1 MLWLRQGPHH
11 DAQRS
16 MRATL
21 PLEHY
26 LETGQ
31 LWEDPGFQW
40 KMDVLKQETL
50 DSIARLDERRGI
62 VHIRRHL
69 AASPLFKGLEDF
81 RHTRIEMLRAE
92 TVADLFA
99 IMDRINEHW
108 GGM

>member
-1 MLWLRQGPHH
+1 MLVKPKVRLLQQVAGFLIPIP
-11 DAQRS
+11 QKVRS
-16 MRATL
+16 L
-21 PLEHY
+21 SK
-26 LETGQ
+26 

-92 TVADLFA
+92 TVSDLFA
-99 IMDRINEHW
+99 IMDRITAQW
-108 GGM
+108 GSY